1 MMSIYKKRC
10 KKSALMTKQ
19 CLFYEL
25 IRKILIKKR
34 QNSNNNTYILTI
46 LALSF
51 IGNFIWSPQPELN
64 W

>member
-1 MMSIYKKRC
+1 MSIYKKRC
-10 KKSALMTKQ
+10 KKSTLMTKKY
-19 CLFYEL
+19 LFYEL